1 MKLKGT
7 FLLCIITFGLG
18 FYKLC
23 DHPDYSIQINEVDS
37 ITVVK
42 IYMSIDDAA
51 AKCAF

>member
-7 FLLCIITFGLG
+7 FSLCIITFALG

-23 DHPDYSIQINEVDS
+23 DQQDYSIQINEVDS
-37 ITVVK
+37 ITLVL

>member
-7 FLLCIITFGLG
+7 FLLSIIAFGLG

-23 DHPDYSIQINEVDS
+23 DTQDYSIQINEVDS
-37 ITVVK
+37 ITPVM